1 MEQKV
6 NESDIQNIWERVKDG
21 ERVKD
26 VLAEY
31 NISRELYYRKCD
43 YLGLKT
49 SREWKLAREIDE
61 VTKVEDFHDLATILS
76 IDYKKL
82 HKYVNLDKS
91 IEANIKQ
98 MSYLKNNNSKKYKE
112 ALLSTIINYY
122 EISPINLIQL
132 INLNALSS

>member
-6 NESDIQNIWERVKDG
+6 NDDDIQNIWERVKKG
-21 ERVKD
+21 ERVTDILK
-26 VLAEY
+26 EY
-31 NISRELYYRKCD
+31 DISRELYYKKCD

-49 SREWKLAREIDE
+49 LREWKLSREIDE
-61 VTKVEDFHDLATILS
+61 VTKVEDFHDLAAILG
-76 IDYKKL
+76 IEYKEL

-98 MSYLKNNNSKKYKE
+98 MSYLKNNNPKKYQE
-112 ALLSTIINYY
+112 AILGTIINYY
-122 EISPINLIQL
+122 KLSPINLIQL

>member
-6 NESDIQNIWERVKDG
+6 NESDIQNIWERVKKG

-26 VLAEY
+26 VLVEY
-31 NISRELYYRKCD
+31 DISRELYYRKCD

-49 SREWKLAREIDE
+49 SREWKLSREIDE
-61 VTKVEDFHDLATILS
+61 ITKVEDFHDLAAILS
-76 IDYKKL
+76 IDYKEL

-98 MSYLKNNNSKKYKE
+98 MSYLKNNNPKKYKE
-112 ALLSTIINYY
+112 ALLSTIINYF

>member
-6 NESDIQNIWERVKDG
+6 NENDIQNIWERVKKG

-31 NISRELYYRKCD
+31 DISRELYYRKCD

-49 SREWKLAREIDE
+49 SREWKLSREISE
-61 VTKVEDFHDLATILS
+61 ITKVEDFHDLAAILS
-76 IDYKKL
+76 IDYKEL

-98 MSYLKNNNSKKYKE
+98 MSYLKNNNPKKYQE
-112 ALLSTIINYY
+112 AILGTIINYY
-122 EISPINLIQL
+122 ELSPITLIQL
-132 INLNALSS
+132 INLNSLSS